1 MFGKRLLMA
10 RKQKGLSQTKMGEL
24 LKITRQ
30 AYCHY
35 ENGKREPTQE
45 VLKEISKILNC
56 SIDYLLGNTNDP
68 RPVDKQLA
76 EINSAIYSDENKDSD
91 NSKEKQIFS
100 KKLNFYMDKKGI
112 TQADIVSKFG
122 ITASTVSD
130 WCNGK
135 KYPRS
140 DKVRMLAN
148 FLGVLKSDLVEDS
161 PLEEGTLI
169 FNRNGEIIR
178 KKFSEEQMKYLE
190 KFISSL
196 TDEDY
201 PDL

>member
-1 MFGKRLLMA
+1 MFKERLREL
-10 RKQKGLSQTKMGEL
+10 RSKKGLSQTKMGEL

-91 NSKEKQIFS
+91 NS
-100 KKLNFYMDKKGI
+100 
-112 TQADIVSKFG
+112 V
-122 ITASTVSD
+122 V
-130 WCNGK
+130 
-135 KYPRS
+135 
-140 DKVRMLAN
+140 
-148 FLGVLKSDLVEDS
+148 
-161 PLEEGTLI
+161 I
-169 FNRNGEIIR
+169 FNRNGEVIR

>member
-10 RKQKGLSQTKMGEL
+10 RKQKGLTLEKLAEIYNERFNGNLSKGTLSK
-24 LKITRQ
+24 
-30 AYCHY
+30 Y
-35 ENGKREPTQE
+35 ENGKQEPM
-45 VLKEISKILNC
+45 ISTVGNLALILDA
-56 SIDYLLGNTNDP
+56 S
-68 RPVDKQLA
+68 VDFL
-76 EINSAIYSDENKDSD
+76 IGDENKDSD

>member
-1 MFGKRLLMA
+1 MFKERLREL
-10 RKQKGLSQTKMGEL
+10 RNKKGLSQTKMGEL

-91 NSKEKQIFS
+91 NS
-100 KKLNFYMDKKGI
+100 
-112 TQADIVSKFG
+112 V
-122 ITASTVSD
+122 V
-130 WCNGK
+130 
-135 KYPRS
+135 
-140 DKVRMLAN
+140 
-148 FLGVLKSDLVEDS
+148 
-161 PLEEGTLI
+161 I
-169 FNRNGEIIR
+169 FNRNGEVIR

>member
-1 MFGKRLLMA
+1 MFKERLREL
-10 RKQKGLSQTKMGEL
+10 RSEKGLSQTDMGEL

-56 SIDYLLGNTNDP
+56 SIDYLLGNTDDP
-68 RPVDKQLA
+68 RPIDEQLA
-76 EINSAIYSDENKDSD
+76 GIDLALYGDKNNNPD
-91 NSKEKQIFS
+91 NS
-100 KKLNFYMDKKGI
+100 
-112 TQADIVSKFG
+112 IV
-122 ITASTVSD
+122 
-130 WCNGK
+130 
-135 KYPRS
+135 
-140 DKVRMLAN
+140 
-148 FLGVLKSDLVEDS
+148 
-161 PLEEGTLI
+161 I
-169 FNRNGEIIR
+169 FNRNGEITK
-178 KKFSEEQMKYLE
+178 KKFSEEQMKYLK

>member
-1 MFGKRLLMA
+1 MFKERLREL
-10 RKQKGLSQTKMGEL
+10 RSKKGLSQTKMGEL

-91 NSKEKQIFS
+91 NS
-100 KKLNFYMDKKGI
+100 
-112 TQADIVSKFG
+112 V
-122 ITASTVSD
+122 V
-130 WCNGK
+130 
-135 KYPRS
+135 
-140 DKVRMLAN
+140 
-148 FLGVLKSDLVEDS
+148 
-161 PLEEGTLI
+161 I

-196 TDEDY
+196 ADEDY